1 MPLYLL
7 LNILT
12 ILIPLVLSFDRR
24 VHFYTYWRS
33 FFPAMLITML
43 IFIIWDVVFTAQ
55 GVWAF
60 NENYHSHIKMLG
72 LPLEEYLFFIT
83 VPYASVFTVYVMAHY
98 FPGFRLSDLWVRII
112 SLVLIVSLIFI
123 ALVNIN
129 RAYTAVNFLISA
141 IVIGIALIWRPDLL
155 RQFYFSYLIILIP
168 FGLINGILTG
178 SFIEDQVVW
187 YNNNENLGIR
197 VGTIPV
203 EDFFYG
209 MTLILL
215 NYFLTETFLARW
227 QGIKQK
233 SS

>member
-12 ILIPLVLSFDRR
+12 ILLPLLLSFDRR
-24 VHFYTYWRS
+24 VHFYTYWRY
-33 FFPAMLITML
+33 FIPAMLITML
-43 IFIIWDVVFTAQ
+43 VFIVWDVIFTAQ

-60 NENYHSHIKMLG
+60 NENYHSHITLFK

-83 VPYASVFTVYVMAHY
+83 VPYASVFTVYVIAHY
-98 FPGFRLSDLWVRII
+98 FPGFRLSGLWTRII
-112 SLVLIVSLIFI
+112 SLILIVSLIFI
-123 ALVNIN
+123 ALVNIS
-129 RAYTAVNFLISA
+129 RAYTAVNFLVSA
-141 IVIGIALIWRPDLL
+141 LVIGIVLVWRPVLL
-155 RQFYFSYLIILIP
+155 RQFYISYLVILIP

-187 YNNNENLGIR
+187 YNDTENLGIR

-215 NYFLTETFLARW
+215 NYYLTETFRERW
-227 QGIKQK
+227 AGIKQK
-233 SS
+233 IS